1 MRLVAIEEHIL
12 PVEVRAA
19 WAAAPPPHDPVSAA
33 ADGGENGARLADLGE
48 GRLALMD
55 EQGVDV
61 QVLSLTTPGLHNLEP
76 LAAVASARSVN
87 NLIAE
92 ACARRPD
99 RFQGFAALPTSD
111 PQAAPREL
119 ERAVRE
125 LGLKGALL
133 CGRTRERHLDH
144 PALRPMLACAAELRV
159 PLFIHP
165 QTPPPAVREASYS
178 GMGEKADLP
187 LAAFGLGW
195 HYEAGLQWVRL
206 AAAGVFDELPDLQL
220 ILGHWGEVVLF
231 YLERTSAVL
240 DRTLEL
246 RRPLLEY
253 ARRNLYVTGSGMW
266 SESYLL
272 RCREMVGPERLLF
285 STDYPYQY
293 RPGGDARR
301 FLETAPLDVSDRKAL
316 AHGNW
321 DRLTG
326 ASSDPMVN
334 GEAMAGRLLDSA
346 CAPDVQVGSNPAE
359 A

>member
-1 MRLVAIEEHIL
+1 MHVVAIEEHVL
-12 PVEVRAA
+12 PSRVREA
-19 WAAAPPPHDPVSAA
+19 WAAAPPPHDPVSAF
-33 ADGGENGARLADLGE
+33 ADGGEAGARLADLGD

-76 LAAVASARSVN
+76 VPAVETARFVN
-87 NLIAE
+87 DLIAE

-99 RFQGFAALPTSD
+99 RFQGFAALPTSNPD
-111 PQAAPREL
+111 AAPREL

-144 PALRPMLACAAELRV
+144 PELRPLLAKAAELSV
-159 PLFIHP
+159 PVFIHP

-178 GMGEKADLP
+178 GIGDTADLA

-195 HYEAGLQWVRL
+195 HYEAGLQWIRL
-206 AAAGVFDELPDLQL
+206 AAAGVFDELPDLQI

-231 YLERTSAVL
+231 YLERTSAVFQRAL
-240 DRTLEL
+240 DLK
-246 RRPLLEY
+246 RPLAEY
-253 ARRNLYVTGSGMW
+253 ARRNLYVTGSGLW
-266 SESYLL
+266 SETYLQ
-272 RCREMVGPERLLF
+272 RCREIVGPERLLF

-293 RPGGDARR
+293 RPGGQARR
-301 FLETAPLDVSDRKAL
+301 FLGEVPLNSADREAL

-326 ASSDPMVN
+326 SVT
-334 GEAMAGRLLDSA
+334 
-346 CAPDVQVGSNPAE
+346 
-359 A
+359 